1 MIRQL
6 RKVGNSN
13 ALILDN
19 ALMEMI
25 GLDENGKVQI
35 AVSNGSLILTPVHP
49 KSVSPEQFEQALSR
63 VVARRRGVLKRIA
76 Q

>member
-13 ALILDN
+13 ALILDK
-19 ALMEMI
+19 ALMETI

-35 AVSNGSLILTPVHP
+35 AVSKGSLILTPVHP
-49 KSVSPEQFEQALSR
+49 KSVRPQQLEQALSR